1 LTEQANSARLAPN
14 QRSGRAMIVLID
26 NYDSFT
32 FNLVHYL
39 GALGADVVVHRNDKI
54 SADAVVATDPDAI
67 VLSPG
72 PCTPNDAGI
81 CLALIERACA
91 PSPGPIPIL
100 GVCLGHQAIGQAFGG
115 DVVRAPLPVHGKLSE
130 VTHTGQGL
138 FRGINGPFQA
148 TRYHSLV
155 VDRATMPKSLSV
167 TAETADRLVMGL
179 AHHSLPVH
187 GVQFH
192 PESIASEHG
201 HLMLRNFI
209 ELAADWNATT
219 GRRPAATRAAERP
232 LPAVTSTSAHRP
244 APRRAAH

>member
-1 LTEQANSARLAPN
+1 
-14 QRSGRAMIVLID
+14 MIVLID

-39 GALGADVVVHRNDKI
+39 GGLGAEVVVHRNDKVA
-54 SADAVVATDPDAI
+54 SGAVIAAAPDAI

-81 CLALIERACA
+81 CLDLIGKAATARV
-91 PSPGPIPIL
+91 PLL

-115 DVVRAPLPVHGKLSE
+115 RVVRAPVPVHGKLSE
-130 VTHTGQGL
+130 MIHKGQGL

-155 VDRATMPKSLSV
+155 VERGSLPAELAV
-167 TAETADRLVMGL
+167 TAETDRLVMGL
-179 AHHSLPVH
+179 QHRELPVH

-201 HLMLRNFI
+201 HLILKNFLD
-209 ELAADWNATT
+209 LAAAWNGAQ
-219 GRRPAATRAAERP
+219 RR
-232 LPAVTSTSAHRP
+232 LH
-244 APRRAAH
+244 